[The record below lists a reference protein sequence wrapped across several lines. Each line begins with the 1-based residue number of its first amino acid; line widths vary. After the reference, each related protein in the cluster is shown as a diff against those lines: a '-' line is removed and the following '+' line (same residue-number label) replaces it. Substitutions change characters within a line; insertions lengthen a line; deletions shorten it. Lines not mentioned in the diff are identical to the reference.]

1 MKTAKTFSQTKIL
14 ENKTEKD
21 EHLLYDSVRKTK
33 EEKILKNNMLVK
45 HQL

>member
-33 EEKILKNNMLVK
+33 EENLKNNMLVK